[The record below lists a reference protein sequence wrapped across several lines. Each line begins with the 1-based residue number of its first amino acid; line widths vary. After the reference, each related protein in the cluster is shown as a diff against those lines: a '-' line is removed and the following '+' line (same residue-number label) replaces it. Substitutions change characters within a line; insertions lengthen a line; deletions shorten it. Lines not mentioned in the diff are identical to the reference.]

1 MTNKE
6 IEATPPPGKMV
17 EVKGHDL
24 HVYTE
29 GEGDITI
36 VFLSGAGTSARV
48 LDFNLS
54 GLNCPLNIELL

>member
-1 MTNKE
+1 
-6 IEATPPPGKMV
+6 MV

-48 LDFNLS
+48 LDVKPLWSKLS
-54 GLNCPLNIELL
+54 TKYRIAVVERLGTVGAR